1 MNRISLKSMLTP
13 SVLAVALTLS
23 LFATGSRASAQTPTL
38 HVVADIPFDFRSGS
52 EMMPAG
58 RYDIQTLSNH
68 ILVVRGGTTTFLAP
82 ALSMG
87 AIGLITMSGAPESH
101 LGILSREFQ
110 IPCIMTA
117 HLSSSESRYE
127 VGNADQ
133 AHFDEIVKELNGK
146 QVTLKCANAEVGQVV
161 I

>member
-23 LFATGSRASAQTPTL
+23 SFATGSRASAQTTPTL

-68 ILVVRGGTTTFLAP
+68 ILVMRGATQNRSQFLVAIDAATAQPSDHGKLVFHRYGNKYFLYQVWSAGEASGFQLPKGHAEKEVIRAANNPAPTTTELA
-82 ALSMG
+82 
-87 AIGLITMSGAPESH
+87 
-101 LGILSREFQ
+101 
-110 IPCIMTA
+110 
-117 HLSSSESRYE
+117 
-127 VGNADQ
+127 
-133 AHFDEIVKELNGK
+133 LNDS
-146 QVTLKCANAEVGQVV
+146 LR
-161 I
+161 